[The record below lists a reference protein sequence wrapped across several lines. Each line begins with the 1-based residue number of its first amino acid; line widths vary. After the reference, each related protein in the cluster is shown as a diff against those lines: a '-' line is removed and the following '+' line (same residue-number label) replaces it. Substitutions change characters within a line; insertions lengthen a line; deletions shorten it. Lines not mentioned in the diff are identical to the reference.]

1 MLTNEYDEFKTLL
14 TTTALVFGKK
24 LTDELVQA
32 YWGALDNVALS
43 TVREALG
50 RAVRFG
56 KFFPKPFELRDRDDK
71 PLNTQTGA
79 EKARWDE
86 AQRYNRETWDA
97 LLAKDYDHNKWRL
110 LWATMCSNEARYAHT
125 APHIYEQKCDW
136 ARGLVSR
143 WIGQSGPGVF
153 QTNFDAWQ
161 CAQQFNPKYAS
172 IHAPRKGP
180 PPIEHQS
187 DPPRIEEHA

>member
-1 MLTNEYDEFKTLL
+1 MLSNEYEEFKALME
-14 TTTALVFGKK
+14 TTALVFNKK

-32 YWGALDNVALS
+32 YWGGLDNVALS
-43 TVREALG
+43 IVREAMG

-71 PLNTQTGA
+71 PLVNETA
-79 EKARWDE
+79 ADRARREE

-97 LLAKDYDHNKWRL
+97 LLAKDYESNKWKL
-110 LWATMCSNEARYAHT
+110 LWATMCSNEARYAYA
-125 APHIYEQKCDW
+125 APHIYEQKCEW

-143 WIGQSGPGVF
+143 WISQSGPGVF
-153 QTNFDAWQ
+153 QTTFDAWQ
-161 CAQQFNPKYAS
+161 CAQQFNATYAS

-187 DPPRIEEHA
+187 AAPCST